1 MKEWLGLIAA
11 VMAIAAHVPYVAD
24 IIRRK
29 TKPHV
34 FTWLIWAMLTLF
46 VFFGQ
51 WERGAGPGSWST
63 MVAGSISIFVAIL
76 SLKYGTKD
84 ITKLDKVFFGTALIS
99 IIPWY
104 LTKDPTISVL
114 LLTGI
119 DGAAFIPTIRKTAN
133 DPSSETL
140 FTYALNVPRHA
151 ISIAAIAQYNA
162 ATYIYPSMLVIMNVA
177 VVITIVLFRLKKKV
191 SKA

>member
-1 MKEWLGLIAA
+1 MKEWLGLIAV
-11 VMAIAAHVPYVAD
+11 VMAVVAHIPYVAD

-29 TKPHV
+29 TQPHV
-34 FTWLIWAMLTLF
+34 FTWLIWAILTLF
-46 VFFGQ
+46 VFMGQ
-51 WERGAGPGSWST
+51 WEQGAGPGAWPT
-63 MVAGSISIFVAIL
+63 MVAGSISIFIAIL

-84 ITKLDKVFFGTALIS
+84 ITRLDKVFFGAALIS

-119 DGAAFIPTIRKTAN
+119 DGVAFIPTIRKTAK

-140 FTYALNVPRHA
+140 FTYILNVPRHA
-151 ISIAAIAQYNA
+151 IAVAAIAHYNA
-162 ATYIYPSMLVIMNVA
+162 ATYIYPSMLVIMNAV
-177 VVITIVLFRLKKKV
+177 VVITIVLSRWKKKT
-191 SKA
+191 SEA

>member
-11 VMAIAAHVPYVAD
+11 VMAIVAHVPYVAD

-51 WERGAGPGSWST
+51 WERGAGPGAWST

-84 ITKLDKVFFGTALIS
+84 ITKLDKVFFGAALIS

-119 DGAAFIPTIRKTAN
+119 DGVAFIPTIRKTAN

-151 ISIAAIAQYNA
+151 ISVVAIAHYNA
-162 ATYIYPSMLVIMNVA
+162 ATYIYPSMLVIMNAV
-177 VVITIVLFRLKKKV
+177 VVITIVLSRLRKRV
-191 SKA
+191 SEV